1 MKALRNIVLLL
12 FLAGGAIGAC
22 VAYMAFLAPNINAG
36 KRVVLNIPTGATY
49 SDVLQLMTQKEI
61 LKNTWSFGL
70 VAELKKYPTAV
81 KSGHYVFTP
90 KMNNRQIVNMLRA
103 GIQEPVQLIIYNVR
117 TKEDFASL
125 VGRTLELDSAD
136 VAEKLFSDSF
146 THALGLDTNTILT
159 HFITDNYEF
168 WWNTSFDGF
177 MKKMTRANEKFWN
190 ASRLAKAD
198 ALKMSK
204 TEVVTLAS
212 IVEKEVMKSKEAPTV
227 ASVYL
232 NRLRINMPLQADP
245 TLVYATR
252 DFDARRVTNFH
263 KEVESPFNTYKY
275 TGLPPGPI
283 YMPKQSMIDA
293 VLNAEKTNYL
303 YFCASPDMSGYS
315 IFSSTYENQLKVAR
329 AYQKKLNAMNI
340 R

>member
-1 MKALRNIVLLL
+1 
-12 FLAGGAIGAC
+12 
-22 VAYMAFLAPNINAG
+22 
-36 KRVVLNIPTGATY
+36 
-49 SDVLQLMTQKEI
+49 
-61 LKNTWSFGL
+61 L
-70 VAELKKYPTAV
+70 V
-81 KSGHYVFTP
+81 
-90 KMNNRQIVNMLRA
+90 
-103 GIQEPVQLIIYNVR
+103 IYNIR

-146 THALGLDTNTILT
+146 THSLGLDTNTILT

-177 MKKMTRANEKFWN
+177 MKKMTKANEKFWTP
-190 ASRLAKAD
+190 ARLAKAA

-204 TEVVTLAS
+204 TEVITLAS

-263 KEVESPFNTYKY
+263 KDVESPFNTYKN

-283 YMPKQSMIDA
+283 YMPKQSIIDA
-293 VLNAEKTNYL
+293 VLNAESTNYL
-303 YFCASPDMSGYS
+303 YFCANPDMSGYS
-315 IFSSTYENQLKVAR
+315 IFSSNYDDQLKVAR